1 MSETPGEEPISLAE
15 AGGVLI
21 ANLRS
26 GRMLAFDVQAGI
38 LLWELKLGESARWS
52 GPVTGEGRLVFLSK
66 LHALPPR
73 ALVVD
78 VYRGRIEA
86 DFKLPAADPASA
98 LEETSWIEDDALFV
112 PVFNRRGPPSR
123 IDAFKLESGERTWT
137 IEFGADEELHS
148 VLHHEGKDY
157 LVTVGARAGN
167 TTGNGAVYLLDGEFG
182 TIRRV
187 IALMPDEEPMG
198 ILKHSSVELPAPYV
212 FTYTSSPSDR
222 AVRVRAVHLPF
233 GLLWT
238 WSLPVS
244 REEFYDSQNMPMPA
258 VSRDCVALAYQTK
271 DSSSNLRG
279 EMTLVFV
286 DKRAGKRLDTLT
298 LNDAF
303 TQARNLEL
311 RGLGES
317 LFVLGK
323 GSTQKG
329 HRMEILEA
337 IR

>member
-1 MSETPGEEPISLAE
+1 MEQVTGDEGETVIQPVSRAVLSKLGLWSQLLHTAASPALAYILLCVAVGLLIFE
-15 AGGVLI
+15 FFTAGIGVAGVVGAGALVLSGYGLGVLPTRTW
-21 ANLRS
+21 ALVVL
-26 GRMLAFDVQAGI
+26 GVGAVAFAIDVQAGI

-182 TIRRV
+182 TLGAR
-187 IALMPDEEPMG
+187 
-198 ILKHSSVELPAPYV
+198 LKVQS
-212 FTYTSSPSDR
+212 TSSAVNGDPSWNVTPLR
-222 AVRVRAVHLPF
+222 
-233 GLLWT
+233 
-238 WSLPVS
+238 SLNSQVVS
-244 REEFYDSQNMPMPA
+244 SI
-258 VSRDCVALAYQTK
+258 
-271 DSSSNLRG
+271 
-279 EMTLVFV
+279 
-286 DKRAGKRLDTLT
+286 
-298 LNDAF
+298 AF
-303 TQARNLEL
+303 QLSARP
-311 RGLGES
+311 GI
-317 LFVLGK
+317 K
-323 GSTQKG
+323 T
-329 HRMEILEA
+329 
-337 IR
+337 